1 MYKRDEQ
8 AHKNK
13 NSTFNSMRCRHKRL
27 LRGPACLAYAC
38 TGTAQREGLG
48 GGGGGGGGAFP
59 PPPPPTFLQE

>member
-13 NSTFNSMRCRHKRL
+13 NSTFNSMRCGHKRL

-38 TGTAQREGLG
+38 IVSVSQHKAGMVGQYIVHWRL
-48 GGGGGGGGAFP
+48 
-59 PPPPPTFLQE
+59 